1 MGTSNDGTVQI
12 SKKESNKSYNTW
24 YDYYKKARQ
33 YDKNSVQ
40 SNLIW
45 SSQFNAMLNWF
56 IKEGVDVYNK
66 VENGAEE
73 IKNVKNFVN
82 VWTMG
87 SEDGYY
93 NRYYTVSWESK
104 PEYMNATSSTTGQ
117 SCGRATLY
125 IK

>member
-1 MGTSNDGTVQI
+1 
-12 SKKESNKSYNTW
+12 
-24 YDYYKKARQ
+24 
-33 YDKNSVQ
+33 
-40 SNLIW
+40 
-45 SSQFNAMLNWF
+45 MLNWF

-87 SEDGYY
+87 SKDGYY
-93 NRYYTVSWESK
+93 NRYYTANWESK

-117 SCGRATLY
+117 SRGRATLY